1 MTTPRRSH
9 GTAILA
15 LAAGAVAALLAT
27 AAPATA
33 TAATPQGAT
42 GSSAAGRSAPTARA
56 GEVFTC
62 TYIDDKKVPDVYGRG
77 CTPQKTG
84 ALSDFTIRAALLGS
98 SYHCQTGW
106 ADGLEVINGSG
117 CQKTS

>member
-33 TAATPQGAT
+33 AAPHGAA
-42 GSSAAGRSAPTARA
+42 GSSTAGRSARTARA

-77 CTPQKTG
+77 CTPQKVG
-84 ALSDFTIRAALLGS
+84 ALSDFTIRPALLGS

-117 CQKTS
+117 CQKIS